1 MVINLTIGGKSEA
14 VVLTSMLE
22 AFDRLLRPGTIIV
35 SGLGNEGNTDTH
47 YRGKIDDMNTVSDI
61 LIQVGEQKNLE
72 IVVSCI
78 GPDKI
83 NASIISPSGELVTLW
98 LIPQIKRYIQEDLI

>member
-22 AFDRLLRPGTIIV
+22 SFDGLVKPGTIIV

-47 YRGKIDDMNTVSDI
+47 YRGKIESMNTISDI

-72 IVVSCI
+72 IVINCI
-78 GPDKI
+78 G
-83 NASIISPSGELVTLW
+83 
-98 LIPQIKRYIQEDLI
+98 